1 MSRPAPFV
9 RNTADAL
16 TSAILVTGF
25 VAVCALVF
33 RSGSAA
39 DFRALWLAGEFL
51 AEGRPDLVYP
61 HDTGIFTML
70 PPAEWIDRLLSRG
83 YSGEV
88 YPFIYPPIWAGLAAQ
103 AMRLMTFEALM
114 DWVVVLNPV
123 LLVVMLIA
131 ARSLAAPYMRL
142 WAYLGVGFV
151 LLFLSPVGM
160 VALHQSQPQI
170 LVACLTVVAVERA
183 EHGSPKLAGVLLAI
197 AAAIKLYPALYV
209 IFWLAG
215 GRRQAALSFA
225 LAGGGL
231 GLLSVALIGWPLHA
245 TFLHMVGLI
254 SDTVLVTSQSFAL
267 ESLVAQ
273 LCCRDQLQ
281 HIPVPVTYPAL
292 TEGQGWHVFL
302 KPPLLSAAF
311 DLAQL
316 LALGGLAFLF
326 RRAAAPSVRAALW
339 PFAFAFLALLGP
351 IAWSYHFLSAVAF
364 APMLLVRLRPLPGL
378 MFLAAFLLLNFP
390 MARTVIADLTE
401 GMRLIQVAGTLS
413 MIGLALAFLIASRP
427 ARAEPDR

>member
-1 MSRPAPFV
+1 MPRPTPFV

-16 TSAILVTGF
+16 TSAILVTCF
-25 VAVCALVF
+25 VAVCALVL

-61 HDTGIFTML
+61 HDAAIFTML

-88 YPFIYPPIWAGLAAQ
+88 YPFIYPPIWAWLAAG
-103 AMRLMTFEALM
+103 AGRLITFEALM
-114 DWVVVLNPV
+114 DWVVVLNPA

-131 ARSLAAPYMRL
+131 ARSLAAPGMRL
-142 WAYLGVGFV
+142 WAYLGVGIV
-151 LLFLSPVGM
+151 VLFLSPVGM

-183 EHGSPKLAGVLLAI
+183 EHGSPKLAGALLAF
-197 AAAIKLYPALYV
+197 AAAIKLYPAFYV
-209 IFWLAG
+209 IFWLVC

-225 LAGGGL
+225 LAGGML
-231 GLLSVALIGWPLHA
+231 GLLSMALVGWPLHA

-254 SDTVLVTSQSFAL
+254 SDTVLVTNQSFAL

-273 LCCRDQLQ
+273 LCCRDALQ
-281 HIPVPVTYPAL
+281 HIPVPVTDPAL
-292 TEGQGWHVFL
+292 TEGQGWYVFL

-311 DLAQL
+311 DLAQF

-326 RRAAAPSVRAALW
+326 RRAASASVRAALW
-339 PFAFAFLALLGP
+339 PFAFALLALLGP

-364 APMLLVRLRPLPGL
+364 APILVTRLRPLPGL
-378 MFLAAFLLLNFP
+378 TFLAAFLLLNFP
-390 MARTVIADLTE
+390 VARTVAADLTE
-401 GMRLIQVAGTLS
+401 GMRLIQVTGTLS

-427 ARAEPDR
+427 ARVDLDR